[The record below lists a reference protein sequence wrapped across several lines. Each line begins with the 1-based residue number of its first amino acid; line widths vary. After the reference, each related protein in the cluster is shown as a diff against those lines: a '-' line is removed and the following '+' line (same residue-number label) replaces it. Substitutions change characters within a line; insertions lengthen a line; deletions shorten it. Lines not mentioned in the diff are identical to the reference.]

1 MWIASSN
8 KASLLNLR
16 PKSNSEALYVHFNRT
31 LEADHTQKRRHTVY
45 GSARL

>member
-8 KASLLNLR
+8 KASRLNRHL
-16 PKSNSEALYVHFNRT
+16 KSNGEALYFHFNRT
-31 LEADHTQKRRHTVY
+31 LEADHTQKHRHTVY